1 MTPFRDRG
9 ATSVSSDQ
17 NGGGGDWAAP
27 GSSTPPPGWST
38 DQPAAG
44 VPPAGWTAGAQTG
57 PWGTPY
63 AAPPPPRPGIIPLR
77 PLGVGEL
84 LDGAFA
90 AIRRYPRPTLGLAAC
105 VMLVV
110 TVVDVLAQWYLLS
123 GIEAPGPSQTLSR
136 STDYASRIGTASA
149 IGAIVTVLATL
160 LLTGLITAVIGDAV
174 LGRPV
179 TAADAWRR
187 LRPLLWRL
195 IGVSLL
201 SSLWWFIGSLPGI
214 VVCVIGAVAGSTALF
229 VIGVAVALV
238 GVVYV
243 WATLA
248 LAPAALV
255 LETQTVRGALRRSR
269 ALVKGSWWRVFGI
282 LLLAAVLASVVSGII
297 SLPFGLAGGGL
308 TSLGSR
314 TSGVQF
320 TQLVISGIGSLLAS
334 TLVRPFSAGVAAL
347 LYIDRR
353 IRAEALDVTLAHA
366 AAETPPG

>member
-1 MTPFRDRG
+1 
-9 ATSVSSDQ
+9 VSSDQ
-17 NGGGGDWAAP
+17 NGGGGDWASP
-27 GSSTPPPGWST
+27 GSTTPPPGWSV
-38 DQPAAG
+38 DQPPPAA
-44 VPPAGWTAGAQTG
+44 PPAGWAPS
-57 PWGTPY
+57 PWGAPY
-63 AAPPPPRPGIIPLR
+63 APPPPPRPGIIPLR

-90 AIRRYPRPTLGLAAC
+90 AIRRYPRPTLGLAAS

-110 TVVDVLAQWYLLS
+110 TVVEVLVQWYLLS
-123 GIEAPGPSQTLSR
+123 GIEVPAPGATLSQA
-136 STDYASRIGTASA
+136 SDYASRFGTASA
-149 IGAIVTVLATL
+149 IGAIVVVLATL

-174 LGRPV
+174 LGKPV
-179 TAADAWRR
+179 TASDAWRR

-201 SSLWWFIGSLPGI
+201 TSVWWFIGALPGLAI
-214 VVCVIGAVAGSTALF
+214 CVIAAVASSVALF
-229 VIGVAVALV
+229 VIGAIVAFAGVA
-238 GVVYV
+238 YV

-248 LAPAALV
+248 LAPAVLV

-282 LLLAAVLASVVSGII
+282 LVLAAVLAAVVSGII

-308 TSLGSR
+308 TSIGGR

-320 TQLVISGIGSLLAS
+320 SQLVISGVGSLLAS

-347 LYIDRR
+347 LYVDRR

-366 AAETPPG
+366 AAQTPPG